1 MLCCCRVGL
10 ALVQVSVLLHS
21 QLVVTNDDNFV
32 TGILRER
39 LQPEVG
45 DQAGD
50 NTIMLSA
57 QVSILQL
64 GDGLVS
70 APVWDSLLSTCPV
83 LSWTKNVFG
92 NQFVLEKG

>member
-1 MLCCCRVGL
+1 M
-10 ALVQVSVLLHS
+10 LLHS
-21 QLVVTNDDNFV
+21 ELVVTNDDNFV

-45 DQAGD
+45 WQAVD
-50 NTIMLSA
+50 NDIPSLVMLSV

-92 NQFVLEKG
+92 NEFVLEKG